1 MRHLETE
8 VIPFLRDELPAAERT
23 RIAAHVQAC
32 GDCRRAV
39 EDTRAVLAGLAASLP
54 EPPALDW
61 GRYQAEVRARVEGRS
76 VAGRARRWW
85 ARPLP
90 LAASLAVA
98 VALLLVSVQGPDWRA
113 IVWPD
118 TPTVEET
125 ALGARLGLIENY
137 PVVER
142 LDLLEDL
149 DVIDHLD
156 RLPTREG

>member
-8 VIPFLRDELPAAERT
+8 VIPFLRDELPAAERA
-23 RIAAHVQAC
+23 RVAAHVEACQA
-32 GDCRRAV
+32 CRRAV
-39 EDTRAVLAGLAASLP
+39 DDTRAVVARLGASLP

-61 GRYQAEVRARVEGRS
+61 GRYQAEVRARVQGRG
-76 VAGRARRWW
+76 AGRRARRWW
-85 ARPLP
+85 SRPLP
-90 LAASLAVA
+90 LAASLALA
-98 VALLLVSVQGPDWRA
+98 AALLLVTAQGRDWRA
-113 IVWPD
+113 VVSPEA
-118 TPTVEET
+118 PTVEET

-149 DVIDHLD
+149 DIIDQLD